1 MPIYVILF
9 EFQRHVHLWIQW
21 DLLQPSS
28 TGRRQDLL
36 SRCSGALPK
45 MAQDRYGHQAL
56 WLSKSRYTIHRVTH
70 PMALSCRWCSSFCCM
85 LQRHLRSENQQKKR
99 KRCSE
104 NPCVLFIL
112 ISRYLKHCH
121 LSVQGLRV
129 QSSQL
134 ESTLHT
140 VQIRWNIL
148 NSRPKQKICE
158 RSWTSSLVPKLQFER
173 ERARSLRFMTW
184 LAPLGGQLTHG
195 SARAVTR
202 FQVVLKLRKESSFD
216 FLP

>member
-1 MPIYVILF
+1 MFICGYNEICF
-9 EFQRHVHLWIQW
+9 NH
-21 DLLQPSS
+21 LQPVAGK
-28 TGRRQDLL
+28 TYCRAALGRCRRWRRIGTATRRFGCR
-36 SRCSGALPK
+36 SPGT
-45 MAQDRYGHQAL
+45 H
-56 WLSKSRYTIHRVTH
+56 RYTIHRVTQ

-104 NPCVLFIL
+104 NPCVLFIV
-112 ISRYLKHCH
+112 ISRYLKHCP

-129 QSSQL
+129 QSSQV